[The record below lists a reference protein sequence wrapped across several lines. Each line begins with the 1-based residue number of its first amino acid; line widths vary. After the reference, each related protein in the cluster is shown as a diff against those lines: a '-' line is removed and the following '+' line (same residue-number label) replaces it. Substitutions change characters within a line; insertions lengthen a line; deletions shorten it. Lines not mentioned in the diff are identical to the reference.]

1 MDRETLG
8 KPSRTQTVR
17 QPIRPYP
24 RLARLATEILAPSPT
39 TAVLLLLVAWH
50 SAPTAAEAA
59 RWGILAAL
67 FASFMPFL
75 YIVRGVRRGR
85 LTDHH
90 VGDREQRR
98 GPLLVGIASILVGL
112 TLLTLWGAP
121 RDLIAVVAALA
132 VGLMASLLVTL
143 VWKLSIHTTV
153 VTGAVTIL
161 VLVFGP
167 PLLVL
172 APLVA
177 LICWARVAVRDH
189 TPAQTVAGVAL
200 GASVG
205 AGVFALLR

>member
-8 KPSRTQTVR
+8 KLSQA
-17 QPIRPYP
+17 QPGPQPLQPYP
-24 RLARLATEILAPSPT
+24 RLARLAPEILAPSPT
-39 TAVLLLLVAWH
+39 SAVLLLLVAWH
-50 SAPTAAEAA
+50 SASTAAEAV

-90 VGDREQRR
+90 VGVREQRR
-98 GPLLVGIASILVGL
+98 LPLLVGVASVVIGL
-112 TLLTLWGAP
+112 TLLALWGAP
-121 RDLIAVVAALA
+121 RDLVALVASMV
-132 VGLMASLLVTL
+132 VGLASSLLVTL
-143 VWKLSIHTTV
+143 VWKISIHTAV
-153 VTGAVTIL
+153 VAGAVTIL

-177 LICWARVAVRDH
+177 LVCWARVAVHDH
-189 TPAQTVAGVAL
+189 T
-200 GASVG
+200 
-205 AGVFALLR
+205 